1 MRRIRCPICAKSL
14 MIVSD
19 DIFIDFDIR
28 KADQK
33 VFCENCKRK
42 IRFSEQKRITVSKRD
57 ND

>member
-1 MRRIRCPICAKSL
+1 MRRIRCPICAKSF

-33 VFCENCKRK
+33 AFCENCKRK
-42 IRFSEQKRITVSKRD
+42 IRFSEHKRITVRNRED
-57 ND
+57 D